1 MNVTFMFRLENV
13 GRSTPLDR
21 RLCLLVKISSS
32 KGEPFLA
39 YKLTPKRN
47 MRLVVRSSKVFSV
60 NRLDL
65 SSMLGLSSW
74 LRARSRLRSNEI
86 E

>member
-1 MNVTFMFRLENV
+1 MNVTFMFRLEDV
-13 GRSTPLDR
+13 GRSTLLER

-32 KGEPFLA
+32 NGEPFLA

>member
-1 MNVTFMFRLENV
+1 MNVTFRLRLDDVDE
-13 GRSTPLDR
+13 STLFER

-32 KGEPFLA
+32 KGAPFLA

-47 MRLVVRSSKVFSV
+47 MRLVVRSSKVFRE

-65 SSMLGLSSW
+65 SSMLALSSW
-74 LRARSRLRSNEI
+74 LRARSRLRSKEI